1 VSGGGP
7 IRRVLVVADDLIW
20 SSRLVDQVRLA
31 GAEALPARSMDAL
44 RDSLTGAARPGAE
57 ARGGTPPPAAG
68 LPAAAIVDLTARAYD
83 AIEACRLAAEA
94 GLPVLAIGQHDDQ
107 VLRRRAL
114 GAGADRV
121 LAYRKMATDGASVI
135 ARWLTGDRSPDPG
148 RRPGAPGAQ
157 ER

>member
-1 VSGGGP
+1 
-7 IRRVLVVADDLIW
+7 
-20 SSRLVDQVRLA
+20 
-31 GAEALPARSMDAL
+31 
-44 RDSLTGAARPGAE
+44 
-57 ARGGTPPPAAG
+57 
-68 LPAAAIVDLTARAYD
+68 
-83 AIEACRLAAEA
+83 
-94 GLPVLAIGQHDDQ
+94 VLAIGQHDDQ

-148 RRPGAPGAQ
+148 RRPGGPGAQ